1 MDVVAVEHDLAD
13 RAGRDVFSGAVRID
27 QAGATLLRRGYGW
40 ASPTW
45 QVAARPETR
54 FDTASITKLFTAVAT
69 LQQVEAGAFAL
80 ETPAIEYLELTDTAI
95 SPDVTVYQLLTHT
108 SGIGDDADEEA
119 GEEYADLFV
128 DHPNYAIRQT
138 ADHLP
143 HFIHRPANFAPGTG
157 TRYCNCSYVLLG
169 LMVERATGL
178 GYRDYVNDRVFAP
191 AKMSRSGFFAM
202 DVVEP
207 DVAEGLTPIV
217 GVDGVRTGWRRSIY
231 SYPPVGTPDGGAHTT
246 VDDLVTFHG
255 ALREGR
261 LLGGSL
267 TQAMLSPHEDHRPL
281 EGGRHKTGFGFEFS
295 EVEGRVR
302 SYWKEGSNTGVS
314 AILRHYP
321 GPDITVAVL
330 SNLGEAAWEP
340 IELID
345 RLVAG

>member
-13 RAGRDVFSGAVRID
+13 RAGRDAFSGAVRID
-27 QAGATLLRRGYGW
+27 QSGTTLLRRAYGW

-45 QVAARPETR
+45 RVAATPDTR

-69 LQQVEAGAFAL
+69 LQQIEAGSFAL
-80 ETPAIEYLELTDTAI
+80 QTRVIDYLGLPDTVI

-128 DHPNYAIRQT
+128 DQPNYAVRQA

-143 HFIHRPANFAPGTG
+143 HFIHRAANFAPGTG

-178 GYRDYVNDRVFAP
+178 AYRDYVCDRVFAP
-191 AKMSRSGFFAM
+191 AQMSRSGFFAM

-207 DVAEGLTPIV
+207 DVAEGLTPILEP
-217 GVDGVRTGWRRSIY
+217 DGVRTGWRRSIY
-231 SYPPVGTPDGGAHTT
+231 SYPPIGTPDGGAHAT
-246 VDDLVTFHG
+246 VDDLVAFHN
-255 ALREGR
+255 ALRAGR
-261 LLGGSL
+261 LLGDEL
-267 TQAMLSPHEDHRPL
+267 TQAMLAPHEDYRPL
-281 EGGRHKTGFGFEFS
+281 EVGRHRTGFGFEFC
-295 EVEGRVR
+295 EVDGGLR

-314 AILRHYP
+314 GILQHYP
-321 GPDITVAVL
+321 GPDVTVAVL
-330 SNLGEAAWEP
+330 CNLGDAAWGP
-340 IELID
+340 IEVID
-345 RLVAG
+345 RLVDI